1 MGNSCIPAF
10 EPSSSLQYLRSW
22 KFEKDEL
29 NLYTTGIFKRLFQS
43 KTTTKLL
50 SFFSSNYMIYTE
62 GNSLFHF
69 LHSDS
74 VVPLGLSPSI
84 VPRKQYITA
93 EVVDKE
99 YCQARKPENRF
110 KVPQGTKFY
119 RVRCKPLAKESTS
132 SSDKN
137 SPTSTNG
144 NEKCADQ

>member
-1 MGNSCIPAF
+1 
-10 EPSSSLQYLRSW
+10 
-22 KFEKDEL
+22 
-29 NLYTTGIFKRLFQS
+29 
-43 KTTTKLL
+43 
-50 SFFSSNYMIYTE
+50 MIYTE

-119 RVRCKPLAKESTS
+119 RVRCKALAKEPAS
-132 SSDKN
+132 SPAMN
-137 SPTSTNG
+137 SPTVTNG
-144 NEKCADQ
+144 NENGAEQV

>member
-1 MGNSCIPAF
+1 
-10 EPSSSLQYLRSW
+10 
-22 KFEKDEL
+22 
-29 NLYTTGIFKRLFQS
+29 
-43 KTTTKLL
+43 
-50 SFFSSNYMIYTE
+50 MIYTE

-119 RVRCKPLAKESTS
+119 RVKCKPLAKESTS
-132 SSDKN
+132 SSAKN
-137 SPTSTNG
+137 SPTLTNG
-144 NEKCADQ
+144 NENGGEQ